1 MERENRV
8 IYSLRGK
15 LILIENNFAVIECG
29 GVGYKCMCSAFTQ
42 EFLKNY
48 IEKETTMYTYMNVH
62 QDAVELFG
70 FYNTSELECF
80 KFLISVSGV
89 GAKVA
94 LGILSHF
101 SSEKIKAIIS
111 EEDIKSLTDAPGIG
125 TKTAKRII
133 LELKDKFSEL
143 KISSLSNQNIVSST
157 NKKKETLNALAVLGY
172 SKSEVMPYVSNLSE
186 SLSVEEMIT
195 ITLKYIT
202 HKGV

>member
-1 MERENRV
+1 M

-15 LILIENNFAVIECG
+15 LILIESNFAVIECG

-42 EFLKNY
+42 DSLKNY
-48 IEKETTMYTYMNVH
+48 IEKETTIYTYMNVH

-70 FYNTSELECF
+70 FYDHSELECF

-125 TKTAKRII
+125 TKTAKRIV

-143 KISSLSNQNIVSST
+143 KINNSSNQNIVSNT

-186 SLSVEEMIT
+186 SLSVEDMIT
-195 ITLKYIT
+195 ITLKYI